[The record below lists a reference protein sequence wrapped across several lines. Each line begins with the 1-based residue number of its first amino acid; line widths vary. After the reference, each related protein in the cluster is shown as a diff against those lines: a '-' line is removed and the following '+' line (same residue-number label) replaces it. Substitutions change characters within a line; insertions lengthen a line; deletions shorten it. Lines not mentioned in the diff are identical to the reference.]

1 MKLENAYL
9 RVSVETGNQFEEAV
23 KIPGVELL
31 YLDAGFFAKEDLRGL
46 VRACHKGSGGIG
58 KLCGLRLPRIWR
70 TEAEE
75 FFQKREEEIRGAG
88 FDCFLSPNI
97 EGTLWLKEAGLT
109 GDGSNV
115 ILDHSIYRLNSATE
129 SALAEILGM
138 DCYSETC
145 SLEMSGRELLRDEA
159 SRKRELCV
167 YGRVP
172 MMVTAQCIRKTSLR
186 CDRRM
191 CAMTLRD
198 RTGAMLPV
206 KNCCTFCYNT
216 IYNSVPSVITDL
228 AEEIRDIGPDSI
240 RYEFTT
246 ENAEEMKKILRGE
259 MPKNYTRGHFH
270 KEVL

>member
-23 KIPGVELL
+23 KTPGVELI

-75 FFQKREEEIRGAG
+75 FFQNRKEEIRAAG

-97 EGTLWLKEAGLT
+97 EGALFLREAELSE
-109 GDGSNV
+109 DGSNV
-115 ILDHSIYRLNSATE
+115 VLDHSIYRMNSATE
-129 SALAEILGM
+129 NALERILGM
-138 DCYSETC
+138 DRYSETF
-145 SLEMSGRELLRDEA
+145 SLEMSSRELLQDKT
-159 SRKRELCV
+159 SRKREFCV

-191 CAMTLRD
+191 CTMILRD

-228 AEEIRDIGPDSI
+228 AEEIRDIGPDSV

-246 ENAEEMKKILRGE
+246 ENAEEMKKVLRGE